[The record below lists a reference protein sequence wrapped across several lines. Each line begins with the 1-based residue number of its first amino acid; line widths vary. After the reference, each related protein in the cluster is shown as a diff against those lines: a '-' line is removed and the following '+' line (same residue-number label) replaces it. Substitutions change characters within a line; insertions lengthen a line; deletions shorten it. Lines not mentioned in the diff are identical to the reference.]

1 MDTFSLGGAWSAGYR
16 FFAPRLSLHLTILI
30 VFGIAI
36 PVAVQ
41 IFLVGQGPALDEPLP
56 GRGTMAPAP
65 GPLMG
70 IIQLAAY
77 ILQLASYFTS
87 WRLGFAPGQRLGGAI
102 LFGVL
107 AGLLAMGVFALVGT
121 PAVLIIGASVS
132 SGIPFLG
139 LLIGLTMLVFVMA
152 IFYTLPAAVLATIA
166 AIILSLSMLLSA
178 VTGNV
183 GLAATVIGGG
193 SGAVVVMFL
202 VLSVILLWLT
212 TRLSCTT
219 SVMADWKSYN
229 LVAAIRES
237 WRLTLEDQWAIMR
250 YLLLIAFVLAALIVG
265 IFLIAGMG
273 AAAFLRSGATPP
285 MQGMMAIWALIA
297 IPFILLTVLVP
308 AGIYRD
314 LTRST
319 RAAEIFA

>member
-16 FFAPRLSLHLTILI
+16 FFAPRLALHLTILG
-30 VFGIAI
+30 VFAIAI

-41 IFLVGQGPALDEPLP
+41 FLLTGDGAAPGGPPTGQSAS
-56 GRGTMAPAP
+56 ASAA

-70 IIQLAAY
+70 IVQIVTY
-77 ILQLASYFTS
+77 FLQLASYFTS

-102 LFGVL
+102 LFGLL

-121 PAVLIIGASVS
+121 PAVLVIGASVS

-139 LLIGLTMLVFVMA
+139 LLIGLTMLVLVTA
-152 IFYTLPAAVLATIA
+152 IFYTLPAALVATLA
-166 AIILSLSMLLSA
+166 AITLSLSMLLSA

-183 GLAATVIGGG
+183 GFAATVIGGG

-219 SVMADWKSYN
+219 SIMADWKSYN
-229 LVAAIRES
+229 LIAAIRES

-250 YLLLIAFVLAALIVG
+250 YLLLIAFVLAVLIFG

-273 AAAFLRSGATPP
+273 AAAYLRSGDAPP
-285 MQGMMAIWALIA
+285 MQGFMAIWAVIA

-319 RAAEIFA
+319 MAAEIFA